1 MVNLEYQYLLMDR
14 YGWLIETITDL
25 SNIEND

>member
-1 MVNLEYQYLLMDR
+1 MVNLEYQYDLMDQ